1 MRISGSRVHLSEDKK
16 RGREGGMAMARIT
29 RGEDREGEIG
39 AREGRREDMR
49 PGAGRGW
56 VRSTEGAKEEGAR
69 RTSGWAY
76 GGGEEMRAYLDGG
89 RGLVERRVELETVLY
104 NIIRQRLE

>member
-1 MRISGSRVHLSEDKK
+1 
-16 RGREGGMAMARIT
+16 
-29 RGEDREGEIG
+29 
-39 AREGRREDMR
+39 MR
-49 PGAGRGW
+49 PGPGRGW

-89 RGLVERRVELETVLY
+89 RGLVERRVELEGIAEDVLVERREEHAVVDVQADEQHTY
-104 NIIRQRLE
+104 TRGEAQGLWLALVRSWGR